1 MAMFTVEEN
10 APSPKEFLSLRKS
23 AGMGARSLEG
33 AKKGLGN
40 ELYAVK
46 LLENSTK
53 KIVGMGRVVGD
64 GGTVYHICDMVI
76 HPEWQRHGGGTI
88 IMNLIMKYISNQNT
102 PDAYVNLM
110 ADIEGFYEKWDF
122 VKTSPTS
129 EGMYLK
135 SK

>member
-1 MAMFTVEEN
+1 MQVE
-10 APSPKEFLSLRKS
+10 
-23 AGMGARSLEG
+23 
-33 AKKGLGN
+33 
-40 ELYAVK
+40 
-46 LLENSTK
+46 
-53 KIVGMGRVVGD
+53 GD
-64 GGTVYHICDMVI
+64 GNLGHIGCEEDVLQDAS
-76 HPEWQRHGGGTI
+76 PQRHGGGTI

-122 VKTSPTS
+122 VKSSPTS